1 MKFLVQQQPA
11 FVSAG
16 FPDAAS
22 HLVIGRPSVILIHGA
37 ANDHSVWEAP
47 FGQKEAPFGQNPE
60 LQAKLGVNLL
70 AVDLPGHG
78 QTFAAAKPT
87 IEAYADWIINL
98 LDNGAIG
105 NATLIGHSMGAL
117 IALDCARRY
126 PTRVA
131 KLGLIG
137 VSLPMPVSDT
147 LLQSITES
155 PEAALDQLVR
165 WNFYLAK
172 NDDGT
177 FPPTTA
183 KMLAYRALLAAARS
197 GVMAN
202 DLRACAAYHLTHA
215 ELDAISQP
223 TAILA
228 SLRDKMA
235 SPDGARLLAA
245 RLPQATL
252 TMIDHAG
259 HAMMQ
264 DAPSEV
270 SGWLEALL
278 VAR

>member
-22 HLVIGRPSVILIHGA
+22 HLAIGRPSVILIHGA
-37 ANDHSVWEAP
+37 ANDHSVWQAP
-47 FGQKEAPFGQNPE
+47 FGHNAA

-98 LDNGAIG
+98 LDNGAIE
-105 NATLIGHSMGAL
+105 NAMLIGHSMGSL

-126 PTRVA
+126 PRRVT
-131 KLGLIG
+131 KLGLIAP
-137 VSLPMPVSDT
+137 SLPMPVSEA
-147 LLQSITES
+147 LLTSITEA

-172 NDDGT
+172 NADGS
-177 FPPTTA
+177 FPPPTA
-183 KMLAYRALLAAARS
+183 KMQTYRALLAAARS

-202 DLRACAAYHLTHA
+202 DLKACASYQLTEA
-215 ELDAISQP
+215 QVGAITQP

-228 SLRDKMA
+228 SLHDKMT
-235 SPDGARLLAA
+235 SPDAAASLAA

-252 TMIDHAG
+252 SMIDHAG

-264 DAPSEV
+264 DAPDKV
-270 SGWLEALL
+270 ADWLTNLL
-278 VAR
+278 A

>member
-16 FPDAAS
+16 FPDASS

-37 ANDHSVWEAP
+37 ANDHSVWEPP
-47 FGQKEAPFGQNPE
+47 FRQNAE
-60 LQAKLGVNLL
+60 LQAKLGANLL

-78 QTFAAAKPT
+78 QTFAAAKPS
-87 IEAYADWIINL
+87 IEAYADWVINL
-98 LDNGAIG
+98 LDNGAIEH
-105 NATLIGHSMGAL
+105 ASLIGHSMGSL

-126 PTRVA
+126 PRRVT
-131 KLGLIG
+131 KLGLIAP
-137 VSLPMPVSDT
+137 SLPMPVSDT
-147 LLQSITES
+147 LLTSITES

-172 NDDGT
+172 NADGT
-177 FPPTTA
+177 FPPPTA
-183 KMLAYRALLAAARS
+183 KMTAYRALLAAARS
-197 GVMAN
+197 GVAVN
-202 DLRACAAYHLTHA
+202 DLKACANYRLTDA
-215 ELDAISQP
+215 ELAAISQP

-235 SPDGARLLAA
+235 SPDGARSLAA
-245 RLPQATL
+245 KLPQATF

-264 DAPSEV
+264 DAPDKV
-270 SGWLEALL
+270 SDWLTALL
-278 VAR
+278 GNL

>member
-16 FPDAAS
+16 FPDAPS
-22 HLVIGRPSVILIHGA
+22 HLAVGRPSVILIHGA
-37 ANDHSVWEAP
+37 ANDHRVWQDP
-47 FGQKEAPFGQNPE
+47 FNQNAA
-60 LQAKLGVNLL
+60 LQAKLGTNLL

-98 LDNGAIG
+98 LDNGAIE
-105 NATLIGHSMGAL
+105 NATLIGHSMGSL

-126 PTRVA
+126 PTRVL

-137 VSLPMPVSDT
+137 TGLPMPVSDS
-147 LLQSITES
+147 LLKSITES
-155 PEAALDQLVR
+155 PDAAIDQLVR
-165 WNFYLAK
+165 WNFYMAK

-177 FPPTTA
+177 FPPPTA
-183 KMLAYRALLAAARS
+183 RMHTYRALLAAARS
-197 GVMAN
+197 GVMVN
-202 DLRACAAYHLTHA
+202 DLKACADYQPTDA
-215 ELDAISQP
+215 ELGAITQP
-223 TAILA
+223 TSILA

-235 SPDGARLLAA
+235 SPDGAKSLASK
-245 RLPQATL
+245 LPAATL

-264 DAPSEV
+264 DAPDEV
-270 SGWLEALL
+270 AAWLEALL
-278 VAR
+278 KSP